1 MTRRMLGLAVLV
13 LAGGMPLTVRAQ
25 KTEAPAKP
33 ATVTDAQFVMQASAT
48 DLAEVN
54 LGRIAARQAT
64 NPDVKQFAQRMVNDH
79 SKSSTEM
86 LALVNKKQG
95 LPVAARMDQKHR
107 ALSDRLLQLRGADFD
122 REYMTHMVEGHRQ
135 AVALFEAESANGKEA
150 DVKAFAAKHLPTIRE
165 HFKMA
170 QDIAN
175 KLKGGK

>member
-1 MTRRMLGLAVLV
+1 MLMMARTQGAD
-13 LAGGMPLTVRAQ
+13 
-25 KTEAPAKP
+25 APAKP
-33 ATVTDAQFVMQASAT
+33 VTDAQFVMQASAT

-54 LGRIAARQAT
+54 LGRIAVRQAT
-64 NPDVKQFAQRMVNDH
+64 NASVKQFAQHMVDDH

-135 AVALFEAESANGKEA
+135 AVALFEGEAANGKEA